1 MAITL
6 QRSAF
11 LEAIQKHDQSSIA
24 VVESDSGE
32 SFSYHTLLNNIVCT
46 KELLLSKMGKDDVSG
61 ERIAFMVES
70 GFQYVGMY
78 TMLSHQS
85 LRPC

>member
-11 LEAIQKHDQSSIA
+11 IEAIQKHDQSSIA
-24 VVESDSGE
+24 VVENDSGE
-32 SFSYHTLLNNIVCT
+32 SFSYHTLLDSVARA
-46 KELLLSKMGKDDVSG
+46 KELLLSKVGKDDVSG

-70 GFQYVGMY
+70 GFQYVGM
-78 TMLSHQS
+78 
-85 LRPC
+85 

>member
-11 LEAIQKHDQSSIA
+11 VEAIRKHDQSSIA
-24 VVESDSGE
+24 VVESESGE
-32 SFSYHTLLNNIVCT
+32 SFSYDTLLKSIAGA
-46 KELLLSKMGKDDVSG
+46 KELLLSKTGKDDISG
-61 ERIAFMVES
+61 ERVAFMVES

-78 TMLSHQS
+78 TVLSRPA
-85 LRPC
+85 LRRC